1 MENDILIEWIN
12 KTLINYI
19 INKLFTIFHMIIL
32 WISYNKDIIIF
43 LWIIKPGK
51 NVENRL
57 N

>member
-1 MENDILIEWIN
+1 MENDILIKWIN

>member
-19 INKLFTIFHMIIL
+19 VNKLSTIFHMIIL
-32 WISYNKDIIIF
+32 WISYTKDIIIF
-43 LWIIKPGK
+43 LWITKPGK

>member
-1 MENDILIEWIN
+1 MVNDILIERIN

-43 LWIIKPGK
+43 L
-51 NVENRL
+51 
-57 N
+57 